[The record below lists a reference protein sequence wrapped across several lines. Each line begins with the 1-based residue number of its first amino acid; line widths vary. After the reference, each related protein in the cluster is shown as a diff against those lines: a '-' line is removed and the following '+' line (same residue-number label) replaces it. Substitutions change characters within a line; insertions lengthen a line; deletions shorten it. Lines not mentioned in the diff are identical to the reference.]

1 MGAVSVEL
9 RKLHHGASPSRLG
22 RLRNVRAKHAR
33 TPNAALLH
41 DGIGD
46 TFGSI
51 EANGIHTSFSL
62 TPLNARTRPR
72 AEINR
77 HRQLN

>member
-1 MGAVSVEL
+1 
-9 RKLHHGASPSRLG
+9 
-22 RLRNVRAKHAR
+22 
-33 TPNAALLH
+33 LH

-51 EANGIHTSFSL
+51 EASGIHTPFPL
-62 TPLNARTRPR
+62 TTPNAHAQAR

-77 HRQLN
+77 HWLLYWV